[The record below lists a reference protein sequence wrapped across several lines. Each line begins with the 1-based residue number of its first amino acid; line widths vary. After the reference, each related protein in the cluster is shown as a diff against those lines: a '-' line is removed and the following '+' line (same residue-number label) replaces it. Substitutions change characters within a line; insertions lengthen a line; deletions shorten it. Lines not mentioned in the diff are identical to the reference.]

1 MFSLDNENNKED
13 DIRRR
18 STIQVLKYA
27 RSLGAYNQY
36 GKADIN
42 KNIAWLKKQ
51 GE

>member
-36 GKADIN
+36 GKADID